1 MTWKIREKNQYFLKD
16 ACLCPL
22 KLVEHATGKERRKVG
37 GSKFPYYTSTWLCL
51 CLSQKQ
57 GLLTLLKRA
66 EKKNDYL
73 VSHLWPK
80 TWWQSSYGC
89 TCMDNT
95 FNKKA
100 GRHKKEDNNC
110 VGDKSS

>member
-1 MTWKIREKNQYFLKD
+1 ML
-16 ACLCPL
+16 L
-22 KLVEHATGKERRKVG
+22 ERREGRWGDPSSPTILVRG
-37 GSKFPYYTSTWLCL
+37 YVYVYPR
-51 CLSQKQ
+51 KQ

>member
-1 MTWKIREKNQYFLKD
+1 ML
-16 ACLCPL
+16 L
-22 KLVEHATGKERRKVG
+22 ERREG
-37 GSKFPYYTSTWLCL
+37 RWGDPSFPTILVRGYVYVYPR
-51 CLSQKQ
+51 KQ
-57 GLLTLLKRA
+57 GLLTLLKRV

-110 VGDKSS
+110 IGDKSS